1 MTALDPHHRKLR
13 SQGGDDSWGNQIRLP
28 REIHD
33 LIHAHPEVAYQHGML
48 VREHE
53 DPAAIE
59 PDLAG
64 FMQSVGMEGEPAKET
79 KPRKRLDGEAR
90 RKRRTIS
97 VKVPNDTENGGELWD
112 ETVEQVK
119 ARLVEEG
126 LYSGDDNIPV
136 YEALMAALRD
146 WLDRAGLVA

>member
-1 MTALDPHHRKLR
+1 MIAAHKHHRKRR
-13 SQGGDDSWGNQIRLP
+13 SQGGDDSYGN
-28 REIHD
+28 
-33 LIHAHPEVAYQHGML
+33 LIELDPLTHELVHKHPEKAYEHGLL
-48 VREHE
+48 VKSHD
-53 DPAAIE
+53 DPSGIR

-64 FMQSVGMEGEPAKET
+64 FLDALGLQTVTE